1 MPVKRVLPSLE
12 YVEEGPSGRAHTEP
26 QVPCSLILMEDRR
39 HLVVGVHGQRIS
51 AKSTAGSEPARAFLA
66 AGGNKL
72 RLPRGGANRSL

>member
-12 YVEEGPSGRAHTEP
+12 CVEEGPSGWAHTEP
-26 QVPCSLILMEDRR
+26 QVPYSLILMDRR

-66 AGGNKL
+66 GGNML
-72 RLPRGGANRSL
+72 RLPAGWGKQE